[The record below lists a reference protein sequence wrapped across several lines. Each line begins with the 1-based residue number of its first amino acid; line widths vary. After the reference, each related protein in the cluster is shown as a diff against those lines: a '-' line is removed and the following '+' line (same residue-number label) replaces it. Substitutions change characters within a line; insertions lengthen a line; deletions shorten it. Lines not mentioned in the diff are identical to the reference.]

1 MAPVVVCGAGVIGAS
16 VSYFL
21 AQKGLT
27 PTVVDA
33 VGPACSA
40 SGKAGGF
47 LARDWC
53 DGSPT
58 GPLAHASFA
67 LHADLA
73 DKLNGKERYGYRRMS
88 TYSVSLRAGG
98 GKKGGARGRK
108 SASLGWLDADNLVQ
122 DSLIATPEDCAQV
135 NPEQFTRTLLEESGA
150 EVRIATLAGL
160 VVENGAVAGVRLEP
174 RDGGP
179 ATTMPADTVIIATG
193 AWTGALRAAIPGLP
207 AITGQKAHSI
217 ILADAAP
224 GGLPAEALFLAYRGT
239 DGKSQEPEIYP
250 RPNGEV
256 YVCGASTPT
265 PLPSFADQ
273 VLPDAGA
280 PARLRDA
287 AAAAS
292 RHLAQAEVLR
302 EQACYLPCSPVG
314 TPAIGPVRG
323 VRGLYVAA
331 GHSCWGIL
339 NAPATGLALAEL
351 IVDGEA
357 SCVSLRAFEPARA
370 G

>member
-1 MAPVVVCGAGVIGAS
+1 MYRAAPTRSLAFPKRGRMPRTTRSKLPGPTP
-16 VSYFL
+16 VSRT
-21 AQKGLT
+21 A
-27 PTVVDA
+27 A
-33 VGPACSA
+33 AA
-40 SGKAGGF
+40 
-47 LARDWC
+47 
-53 DGSPT
+53 
-58 GPLAHASFA
+58 AHA
-67 LHADLA
+67 
-73 DKLNGKERYGYRRMS
+73 RP
-88 TYSVSLRAGG
+88 
-98 GKKGGARGRK
+98 
-108 SASLGWLDADNLVQ
+108 SLGVHPQYSCLVLTQ
-122 DSLIATPEDCAQV
+122 QTSHSSCH
-135 NPEQFTRTLLEESGA
+135 
-150 EVRIATLAGL
+150 
-160 VVENGAVAGVRLEP
+160 
-174 RDGGP
+174 
-179 ATTMPADTVIIATG
+179 
-193 AWTGALRAAIPGLP
+193 LP
-207 AITGQKAHSI
+207 QAHSI

-280 PARLRDA
+280 PARLHEA

-357 SCVSLRAFEPARA
+357 SCVSLRAFEPTRA